1 MSSMTTI
8 RTEDAND
15 KYSQMVRQARLE
27 REGAA
32 AARIIADKLS
42 GAYITKRII
51 PKVKELLPGYNA
63 YLSRNYNNTFDLV
76 LHKPDLS
83 YGESFYIRLNDKS
96 SKRIDS
102 DIVTAEADNREAA
115 AVKLEER
122 LKNYYELISTYNSIV
137 TAYSTIRDD
146 LAKFFPDIPYAWRR
160 DA

>member
-8 RTEDAND
+8 RTEEAND
-15 KYSQMVRQARLE
+15 KYFQMVRQARLE

-51 PKVKELLPGYNA
+51 PKVEELLPGYSV
-63 YLSRNYNNTFDLV
+63 YLSKDYCKYYELLLT
-76 LHKPDLS
+76 KPDFS
-83 YGESFYIRLNDKS
+83 YSEGFYIRLNSKNG
-96 SKRIDS
+96 KRIDY
-102 DIVTAEADNREAA
+102 DTVTAEADNREAA

-122 LKNYYELISTYNSIV
+122 LKNYYELISIYNSIV

>member
-8 RTEDAND
+8 RTEEAND
-15 KYSQMVRQARLE
+15 KYFQMVRQARLE
-27 REGAA
+27 KEGAA

-51 PKVKELLPGYNA
+51 PKVKELLPGYRVF
-63 YLSRNYNNTFDLV
+63 LSKNYSNTFDLV
-76 LHKPDLS
+76 LSKSDFS
-83 YGESFYIRLNDKS
+83 YSESFYIRLNDKS
-96 SKRIDS
+96 GKRIDF

-137 TAYSTIRDD
+137 TAYSIIRDD